1 MCLQYIHIFYM
12 KNILSLH
19 SSEMIRLVIACSK
32 CMVLKLTHYT
42 RLSSVKLIT
51 MYHEACIARE
61 HRRYSCTCIT
71 QLRDI
76 GKFVFSDD
84 LHGPTCHQDYNNSI
98 DSGKTYI

>member
-1 MCLQYIHIFYM
+1 VCLQFIHIFYM

-61 HRRYSCTCIT
+61 HRRYMHNTAKRHREVRL
-71 QLRDI
+71 Q
-76 GKFVFSDD
+76 
-84 LHGPTCHQDYNNSI
+84 
-98 DSGKTYI
+98 